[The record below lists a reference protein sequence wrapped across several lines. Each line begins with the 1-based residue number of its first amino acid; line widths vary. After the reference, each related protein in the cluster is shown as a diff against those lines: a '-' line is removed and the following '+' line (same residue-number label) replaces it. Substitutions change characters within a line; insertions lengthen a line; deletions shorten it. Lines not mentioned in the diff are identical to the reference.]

1 MAFQDKN
8 PSIKINIDK
17 DAFNKLVSILEKN
30 RNLNIEDNNFSVRAK
45 ELVDKLLTY
54 SVPKTDEEDEEY
66 VDVRFFPSE
75 AACLIIQLL
84 IFHDKEDANENYY
97 YQLIQNREEYKNKKS
112 IN

>member
-1 MAFQDKN
+1 MAFQDKS

-30 RNLNIEDNNFSVRAK
+30 HSLNIEDNNFSVRAK
-45 ELVDKLLTY
+45 ELEDKLLTY
-54 SVPKTDEEDEEY
+54 SVPKADEKDEEY

-75 AACLIIQLL
+75 AAWLIIQLL
-84 IFHDKEDANENYY
+84 IFHDKEDINENYY
-97 YQLIQNREEYKNKKS
+97 YQLIQNREDYKNKKT